1 MSTTRDW
8 VGEKRRSQEG
18 MARSFQPSPASGAS
32 PQARAPLG
40 IWSPP
45 VDIYETEDRIFLR
58 ADLPGISIAQI
69 EVKIENDRII
79 LKGERSMAP
88 PGLRGDFRRTERPH
102 GKFLRTFVL
111 PKSILQSEIRA
122 VMENG
127 VLEVVLPKHT
137 GERSKP
143 IKVEV
148 R

>member
-8 VGEKRRSQEG
+8 VGEKKRSQEG
-18 MARSFQPSPASGAS
+18 MSRPLQPASSRETTPEVPSGV
-32 PQARAPLG
+32 
-40 IWSPP
+40 WSPP
-45 VDIYETEDRIFLR
+45 VDIYETEERIFLR

-69 EVKIENDRII
+69 EVKIENERLI
-79 LKGERSMAP
+79 LKGERSIVS

-102 GKFLRTFVL
+102 GRFIRTFVL
-111 PKSILQSEIRA
+111 PKSVLQSEIRA

-127 VLEVVLPKHT
+127 VLEVILPKHA
-137 GERSKP
+137 GDRSKP

>member
-1 MSTTRDW
+1 
-8 VGEKRRSQEG
+8 
-18 MARSFQPSPASGAS
+18 
-32 PQARAPLG
+32 
-40 IWSPP
+40 
-45 VDIYETEDRIFLR
+45 VDIYETEERIFLR

-69 EVKIENDRII
+69 EVKIENERLI
-79 LKGERSMAP
+79 LKGERSIVS

-102 GKFLRTFVL
+102 GRFIRTFVL
-111 PKSILQSEIRA
+111 PKSVLQSEIRA

-127 VLEVVLPKHT
+127 VLEVVLPKHA